1 MITVN
6 SFQLGTSAPN
16 PADSQ
21 VSDVTTNNEAA
32 LQLCQGDKVGQILR
46 NVSLTPILCFQ
57 LYVIVSKSGNLA
69 ANNGAGNNAGNVA
82 GVTDTR
88 TILVISKLWYE

>member
-1 MITVN
+1 M
-6 SFQLGTSAPN
+6 LSA
-16 PADSQ
+16 Q
-21 VSDVTTNNEAA
+21 
-32 LQLCQGDKVGQILR
+32 
-46 NVSLTPILCFQ
+46 F
-57 LYVIVSKSGNLA
+57 YVIVSKSGNLA